1 MHSNRMENNCRIYG
15 KRSKNTFKLEVHI
28 WEDQSDHQQG
38 RGVTPHM
45 LMGTQHGLGSIL
57 APLWGS

>member
-1 MHSNRMENNCRIYG
+1 MENNCRIYG
-15 KRSKNTFKLEVHI
+15 NRNENPFRLEVHI
-28 WEDQSDHQQG
+28 WEHQPDDQQD

-45 LMGTQHGLGSIL
+45 PMGTQASTGSVL